1 MKGSK
6 TMEENK
12 ILWIVAAVGAFLLV
26 VLGAALIFYTPK
38 PNTSP
43 QIQNLEGIWTSSRET
58 YQEQKNIG
66 LKQNTED
73 YSIANPATKP
83 YDPTAENTITIGQNV
98 EQNVQAVQDYRQGYL
113 TEGQSIQNLN
123 LYAQNTKLYS
133 ENTTIDLN
141 TVSPISNTNQNSQ
154 VSNVKDLNATT
165 TKTNTQTKTPSPAQT
180 STVKTQAPAKT
191 TSTSQATVKTTTIEN
206 RFWIQASSFSSK
218 INAEDLKTAL
228 TKENFV
234 SEIFTFT
241 DNKDNL
247 FYRVRIGPYT
257 TKSEAEYWQGQL
269 HKVAALKGTETY
281 ITNSSVAVR

>member
-38 PNTSP
+38 TNTSP
-43 QIQNLEGIWTSSRET
+43 QIQNLEGTWTSSRET
-58 YQEQKNIG
+58 YQDQKSIG

-83 YDPTAENTITIGQNV
+83 YDPTAENTITIGQNA

-123 LYAQNTKLYS
+123 LYAQNTNLYS

-154 VSNVKDLNATT
+154 VSNVKDLNANTA
-165 TKTNTQTKTPSPAQT
+165 KTNTQTKTPSPAQT
-180 STVKTQAPAKT
+180 STVKMQTPAKT
-191 TSTSQATVKTTTIEN
+191 TSTSQATAKTTTIEN

-241 DNKDNL
+241 DNKNNL

>member
-38 PNTSP
+38 TNTSP
-43 QIQNLEGIWTSSRET
+43 QIQNLEGTWTSSRET
-58 YQEQKNIG
+58 YQDQKSIG

-83 YDPTAENTITIGQNV
+83 YDPTAENTITIGQNA

-123 LYAQNTKLYS
+123 LYAQNTNLYS

-154 VSNVKDLNATT
+154 VSNVKDLNANTA
-165 TKTNTQTKTPSPAQT
+165 KTNTQTKR
-180 STVKTQAPAKT
+180 QA
-191 TSTSQATVKTTTIEN
+191 
-206 RFWIQASSFSSK
+206 
-218 INAEDLKTAL
+218 
-228 TKENFV
+228 
-234 SEIFTFT
+234 
-241 DNKDNL
+241 
-247 FYRVRIGPYT
+247 
-257 TKSEAEYWQGQL
+257 L
-269 HKVAALKGTETY
+269 HKQAL
-281 ITNSSVAVR
+281 

>member
-58 YQEQKNIG
+58 YQDQNNIG
-66 LKQNTED
+66 LRQNTED

-165 TKTNTQTKTPSPAQT
+165 TKTNTQTKSSSPAQT

-191 TSTSQATVKTTTIEN
+191 TSTSQTTAKTTTIEN

-241 DNKDNL
+241 DNKNNL